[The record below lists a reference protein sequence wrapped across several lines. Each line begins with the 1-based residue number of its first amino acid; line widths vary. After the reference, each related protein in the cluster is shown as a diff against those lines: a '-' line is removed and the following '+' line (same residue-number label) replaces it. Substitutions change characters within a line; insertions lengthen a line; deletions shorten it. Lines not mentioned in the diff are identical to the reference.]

1 MSQVIEIKK
10 EIISTK
16 INIYDI
22 LIKTNDNGVCDL
34 YMNILYN
41 ISNSILSQLNKQLQI
56 NGTITGGKRIKKLS
70 KKLTKRNKKIK
81 RLKKTKSNKRIKKTT
96 SLKELK
102 ELQKGGG
109 IISVLLFIIILY
121 SLGNTIS
128 GIISISDENVI
139 KRIEETKSV
148 INIFDN
154 THGWCIAL
162 QAILNKKFSF
172 KDYITKEI
180 KIDWELSSF
189 QYKLTKPNLRG
200 SIDNIDIYTSSIR
213 NLMIILKNDVHNL
226 DSNVGIITA
235 FSYPTYTNGINHMVI
250 LWLTQDDHLILIDPQ
265 TYAHDDIRIYSNG
278 RH

>member
-1 MSQVIEIKK
+1 M
-10 EIISTK
+10 
-16 INIYDI
+16 
-22 LIKTNDNGVCDL
+22 
-34 YMNILYN
+34 
-41 ISNSILSQLNKQLQI
+41 
-56 NGTITGGKRIKKLS
+56 
-70 KKLTKRNKKIK
+70 
-81 RLKKTKSNKRIKKTT
+81 
-96 SLKELK
+96 K

-154 THGWCIAL
+154 THGWCGANAALFLKSIPISTHESIAL

-265 TYAHDDIRIYSNG
+265 TYAHDDIRIYSNEINIPILENISHKYKINISNLKDYFKSNVDITKQFKILYNIHTEIVDSEDTLLDPSNPKIQKAIKNIEEA
-278 RH
+278 RESIIPQL